1 MAAFQSAS
9 SKAILPPLR
18 MKTVLKLLAVL
29 ALACGLGLIVV
40 LMPDGLVASLGEAF
54 SPRGEISAAFIP
66 VFRRILVAVVFSVS
80 LVLLLLASF
89 IRQVCW
95 QCRAISREVRGEMK
109 SGFVFIR
116 QGIQNTSGLERA
128 GLVILALIT
137 AGIRLWYL
145 HQPLRYDEA
154 QTFNLYASWP
164 WHISLATYTS
174 PNNHLLNT
182 LLVKISMFIAGHR
195 EWALRLPAL
204 FSGLLLV
211 GAVYAYAR
219 LMYSRTAA
227 LAAMAVLSV
236 ALPFVDMSTN
246 ARGYAIVALCAVVTQ
261 ICTLLVLRRGFWLA
275 GACNALAIGLG
286 LIAVPVAV
294 LFVGTSILW
303 GGAYAFALYRQG
315 MFAPR
320 NLGRYVLSLCA
331 GGGIAL
337 LGYAPM
343 LLVLGPGWLYANE
356 WVLPLPWSTF
366 IARLPGE
373 LYAFAGYVPKYV
385 PIPFVVLL
393 VLGGAYYLV
402 QWRKVERPGIPLPL
416 IAGFTCLVALMLN
429 RQYPSWGLSPMWMF
443 LSVFVFAACAGGL
456 AHLSVRWL
464 GQQYARWL
472 VASIS
477 VLLAATGAAR
487 LVQANPRQ
495 TMNPLFTYTVPDS
508 EPIAQYLSAN
518 LTGQDKIVADHGT
531 WIYQYYAVF
540 HPIEPTAWDWDL
552 AYAQRVY
559 YIRAH
564 EPDRRYVK
572 WSWSLLR
579 KHGITSTN
587 DFKLAGKFESANIW
601 VAHLD
606 PPQP

>member
-1 MAAFQSAS
+1 
-9 SKAILPPLR
+9 

-29 ALACGLGLIVV
+29 ALACGLGLTVV
-40 LMPDGLVASLGEAF
+40 FMPDGLAASLGGALA
-54 SPRGEISAAFIP
+54 PRGEISAAFIP
-66 VFRRILVAVVFSVS
+66 AFRRILMAAVFSLS
-80 LVLLLLASF
+80 LAVLLVAAFSGPAWRM
-89 IRQVCW
+89 IRAM
-95 QCRAISREVRGEMK
+95 CRVVRSEVKTACIGVR
-109 SGFVFIR
+109 R
-116 QGIQNTSGLERA
+116 ALQDTSGLEYA
-128 GLVILALIT
+128 GLGALALIML
-137 AGIRLWYL
+137 GIRLWYL
-145 HQPLRYDEA
+145 QQPLRYDEA
-154 QTFNLYASWP
+154 MTFNLYASPP
-164 WHISLATYTS
+164 WHIGLASYTS

-182 LLVKISMFIAGHR
+182 LLVRISMLIAGNR

-204 FSGLLLV
+204 LSGLLLV
-211 GAVYAYAR
+211 GAVYVYAR

-261 ICTLLVLRRGFWLA
+261 IGTLLVLRRGLWLA

-343 LLVLGPGWLYANE
+343 LLVLGPSWLYAND

-373 LYAFAGYVPKYV
+373 LYAFAGYVPKYL
-385 PIPFVVLL
+385 PIPFIALL
-393 VLGGAYYLV
+393 ALGGAYYLV
-402 QWRKVERPGIPLPL
+402 QWRKVERTGIPLPL

-443 LSVFVFAACAGGL
+443 LSVFVFAACAAGL

-464 GQQYARWL
+464 GMRYAGWL

-508 EPIAQYLSAN
+508 EPITQYLWAN

-531 WIYQYYAVF
+531 WIYQYYAAF
-540 HPIEPTAWDWDL
+540 HPVEPAAWDWDL
-552 AYAQRVY
+552 AHAKRVY

-564 EPDRRYVK
+564 EPDSRYVK

-579 KHGITSTN
+579 KHGLASTN
-587 DFKLAGKFESANIW
+587 DFKLAGKFESADIW